1 MMHDS
6 LLFANTST
14 ANLLFSL
21 LNSFWLVLVNSIGD
35 AIVSN
40 LDFLRMLEQLLLIAR
55 LQTLQV
61 FQSAINLQVLFSFP
75 SSD

>member
-21 LNSFWLVLVNSIGD
+21 LNSLWLVLVTSIGD
-35 AIVSN
+35 AIGSN
-40 LDFLRMLEQLLLIAR
+40 LDFLRILVQLLLIAR

-61 FQSAINLQVLFSFP
+61 F
-75 SSD
+75 

>member
-21 LNSFWLVLVNSIGD
+21 LNSLWLVLVTSIGD

-61 FQSAINLQVLFSFP
+61 FESAINLQVLFSFP
-75 SSD
+75 ASD

>member
-1 MMHDS
+1 MHDS

-21 LNSFWLVLVNSIGD
+21 LNSLWLVLVTSIGD
-35 AIVSN
+35 AIGSN

-61 FQSAINLQVLFSFP
+61 FESAINLQVLFSFP
-75 SSD
+75 ASD

>member
-21 LNSFWLVLVNSIGD
+21 LNSLWLVLVTSIGD

-61 FQSAINLQVLFSFP
+61 F
-75 SSD
+75 